1 MGQDYTADETKLE
14 RVPDQEA
21 GRTKM
26 FCSEFS
32 DEALEIQGAEWRGKP
47 IGNMTLAY
55 CTALSFCPGP

>member
-1 MGQDYTADETKLE
+1 MGQDCTADQTELET
-14 RVPDQEA
+14 
-21 GRTKM
+21 